1 MLRVMPKL
9 LLQALLIISYH
20 YTMQND
26 LLLIISH
33 LGYIFNDVSSYFVT
47 GEVPYWI
54 VRNSWGTSWG
64 DNGYAYIKIGN
75 DMCGKFI

>member
-1 MLRVMPKL
+1 M
-9 LLQALLIISYH
+9 
-20 YTMQND
+20 
-26 LLLIISH
+26 
-33 LGYIFNDVSSYFVT
+33 SSYFVT

-75 DMCGKFI
+75 DMCGKFVYDPLLMLFNFVDSHSFLDK